1 MTEIPAN
8 TPKPIGRTDNFLPG
22 SWNASVEEAAA
33 AEAETEESAA
43 EVPLLL
49 VPVGVALVAG
59 SALKVV
65 TGVGSG
71 ALVVVLGVV
80 PVAVPDRVETP
91 FATTP
96 PADPEDTPGTAELVP
111 EAADVASD
119 VVAVPVATVVPPA
132 EVEVA
137 MEVVIEG
144 EAEVVPVS
152 VAVAVD
158 AADVRVTDSV
168 VVLAAPVAV
177 PGLMVV
183 VVDPGA
189 VPPPAN
195 DSVHFFTS
203 STAGFPSLSV
213 IGVSVISQV
222 SVTGPA
228 FV

>member
-71 ALVVVLGVV
+71 ALVV

-177 PGLMVV
+177 PWLMLV